1 MCIRR
6 GLNNNSYNYRSVVA
20 FSDNISNADALF
32 LSKIVFAELGFYNR
46 RQESNSVVKLSKF
59 EGNIETGERY
69 GVISWKAAL
78 AQAQRIHKEDLAAK
92 QMATDQTNSK
102 YTSSLDEVTKQTQNL
117 MRDLKAE
124 NKKHIEDLNAKH
136 KDLNAKYEDLNT
148 EHKKMNAKHEED
160 MQDLKAEHKRRIEDL
175 NTEHKM
181 MNAKHERDMQDLN
194 AEIKKHIENLNAKNA
209 EHKESMQILQT
220 LISNQKNALLL
231 GDLVSDFQLAVAQGC
246 EQDFEFKLPAK
257 TVDRRMK
264 EIKRGRNIIAHP
276 RDSSEFTAE
285 NLNAVLQTQGISE
298 EHRKI
303 GLKCVELLFNKDHS
317 FWEEL
322 NTK

>member
-1 MCIRR
+1 M
-6 GLNNNSYNYRSVVA
+6 NSRYK
-20 FSDNISNADALF
+20 AD
-32 LSKIVFAELGFYNR
+32 
-46 RQESNSVVKLSKF
+46 QNSVVKLSKF

-78 AQAQRIHKEDLAAK
+78 AQAQRIHKEDLAAN

-102 YTSSLDEVTKQTQNL
+102 YTSSLDEVTRQTQNL

-124 NKKHIEDLNAKH
+124 NKKHIEDLNAKDIQ
-136 KDLNAKYEDLNT
+136 DLNAK
-148 EHKKMNAKHEED
+148 HERD
-160 MQDLKAEHKRRIEDL
+160 IQDL

-181 MNAKHERDMQDLN
+181 MNAKHERDMQDFK
-194 AEIKKHIENLNAKNA
+194 AEHKKHIENLNAENA
-209 EHKESMQILQT
+209 EHKMMNAKHERDIENLNAENAEHKMTNAKHERDIEYLKAENAEHKKSTQLVQK
-220 LISNQKNALLL
+220 LISDQKNALLL

-303 GLKCVELLFNKDHS
+303 GLKCVELLFNKDHL
-317 FWEEL
+317 FWKKL
-322 NTK
+322 NTKLTMRVFKHVNLVLL